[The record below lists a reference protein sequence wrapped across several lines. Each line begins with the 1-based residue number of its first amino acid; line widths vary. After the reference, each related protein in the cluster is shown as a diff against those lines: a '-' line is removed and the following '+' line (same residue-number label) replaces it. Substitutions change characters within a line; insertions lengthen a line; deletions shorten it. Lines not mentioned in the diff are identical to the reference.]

1 MDLYLL
7 KKLYELFEIP
17 VYVEQ
22 DGKAVVSLPEEKQKF
37 SPFFCDPNFAEE
49 LVLFAES
56 RNTPFL
62 YLEDEKIYYGIFCD
76 VQKNVY
82 FFGPLARK
90 TMKYKEIK
98 EYLFRHQ
105 VRVERKIMKCDL
117 GIISKILVIMYYFCT
132 GSQMEHESITIETRS
147 TLESR
152 WNPEEDLEHYQLE
165 QSEEGKSHNS
175 IEYETYL
182 LQVIRTGDIEA
193 MKRLMNEETL
203 DMDQVGTI
211 AVDSKKQTEYLMVSL
226 ITMAARAA
234 IDGGVNPEQAYA
246 ISDVFLRQLE
256 KCKNAAEMTLVGAKA
271 QIDFTELVRKAKI
284 MRSRVICVEEC
295 KDYIGKHLR
304 KPFQVGEIAPT
315 IGVSRT
321 YLARKFSE
329 VEGITIQQY
338 IVQERCKHA
347 ANLLKYS
354 NYPISIISEYFCFS
368 SQSHFGVH
376 FKKLYGVTPHEFRNQ
391 NRYIES
397 K

>member
-1 MDLYLL
+1 
-7 KKLYELFEIP
+7 
-17 VYVEQ
+17 
-22 DGKAVVSLPEEKQKF
+22 
-37 SPFFCDPNFAEE
+37 
-49 LVLFAES
+49 
-56 RNTPFL
+56 
-62 YLEDEKIYYGIFCD
+62 
-76 VQKNVY
+76 
-82 FFGPLARK
+82 
-90 TMKYKEIK
+90 
-98 EYLFRHQ
+98 
-105 VRVERKIMKCDL
+105 
-117 GIISKILVIMYYFCT
+117 
-132 GSQMEHESITIETRS
+132 
-147 TLESR
+147 
-152 WNPEEDLEHYQLE
+152 
-165 QSEEGKSHNS
+165 
-175 IEYETYL
+175 
-182 LQVIRTGDIEA
+182 

-321 YLARKFSE
+321 YLARKFTE

>member
-22 DGKAVVSLPEEKQKF
+22 DGKAAVSLPEEKQKF

-90 TMKYKEIK
+90 TMKHKEIK

-105 VRVERKIMKCDL
+105 VRAERNITKCDL

-132 GSQMEHESITIETRS
+132 GNQMEHESITIETRS

-165 QSEEGKSHNS
+165 QSEEGRTHNS

-182 LQVIRTGDIEA
+182 LQVIRTGDVEA

>member
-1 MDLYLL
+1 MDLHLL
-7 KKLYELFEIP
+7 KKMYELFGIP
-17 VYVEQ
+17 IYVEQ
-22 DGKAVVSLPEEKQKF
+22 DGKAVASFPEEKKKY
-37 SPFFCDPNFAEE
+37 SPFFCDPDFTEE
-49 LVLFAES
+49 LPLYAVNRKE
-56 RNTPFL
+56 PFL
-62 YLEDEKIYYGIFCD
+62 YMEDEKVYYGILCD
-76 VQKNVY
+76 NQNNLY

-90 TMKYKEIK
+90 TLNHNEVK

-105 VRVERKIMKCDL
+105 VRAESRIMKCDL
-117 GIISKILVIMYYFCT
+117 GIISKILVIVYYLCT
-132 GSQMEHESITIETRS
+132 GNQMEHTSITVETRS
-147 TLESR
+147 TLISR
-152 WNPEEDLEHYQLE
+152 WNPEGELEHYQLE
-165 QSEEGKSHNS
+165 QSEEGRNHNS
-175 IEYETYL
+175 IEYEDYL
-182 LQVIRTGDIEA
+182 LQVIRTGNVEA
-193 MKRLMNEETL
+193 MKRLMNEEIL
-203 DMDQVGTI
+203 DMDHVGVI
-211 AVDSKKQTEYLMVSL
+211 ALDSKKQTEYMIVSL
-226 ITMAARAA
+226 IVMASRAS

-246 ISDVFLRQLE
+246 TSDIFLQQLE

-271 QIDFTELVRKAKI
+271 QMDFTEMVRNAQKL
-284 MRSRVICVEEC
+284 RSKVICVEEC

-304 KPFQVGEIAPT
+304 KPFQVGDIAPA